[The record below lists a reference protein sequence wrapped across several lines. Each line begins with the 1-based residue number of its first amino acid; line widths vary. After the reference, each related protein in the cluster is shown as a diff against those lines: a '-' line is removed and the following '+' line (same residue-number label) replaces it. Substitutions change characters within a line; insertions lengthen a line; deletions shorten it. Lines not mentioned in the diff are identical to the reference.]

1 MTHWNIYQSRND
13 VPIVCGVYAMYR
25 DGKVVYIGAS
35 KDIRKRFSSH
45 NIKDWDYVKI
55 KPTITFGAAH
65 TLEEK
70 LISRINPEYNAI
82 GSSRVELST
91 RHRITIDHDLHIKIR
106 SFCVANGFKI
116 KDFVNDVLTNVF
128 KGMEDAEQVKN

>member
-1 MTHWNIYQSRND
+1 MTHWNTYQTRND
-13 VPIVCGVYAMYR
+13 VPIVCGCYVMYQ
-25 DGKVVYIGAS
+25 DGEVIYIGAS

-45 NIKDWDYVKI
+45 DVKDWDYVKI
-55 KPTITFGAAH
+55 KPMITFGAAH

-70 LISRINPEYNAI
+70 LISRINPKYNAV
-82 GSSRVELST
+82 GSSRAELST
-91 RHRITIDHDLHIKIR
+91 RHRITIEHDLHIKIR

>member
-1 MTHWNIYQSRND
+1 M
-13 VPIVCGVYAMYR
+13 
-25 DGKVVYIGAS
+25 VYIGAS

-55 KPTITFGAAH
+55 KPSITFGAAH

-70 LISRINPEYNAI
+70 LISRINPKFNSA
-82 GSSRVELST
+82 GSSRIELST
-91 RHRITIDHDLHIKIR
+91 RHRITIDHALHIKIR
-106 SFCVANGFKI
+106 SFCSANGFKI

-128 KGMEDAEQVKN
+128 KGFEDAKQIKN